1 MQIHELNNFSG
12 SIGANSYV
20 AVDNGSDT
28 GKVAISDIVGPINER
43 IDNIITSPA
52 PTEQEIIDARRG
64 ADGYNYPSLGDA
76 IREQFDDI
84 ISGIKI
90 TEWVSEELETG
101 DLFTIESFSDKSVQ
115 VSGSTL
121 SLGAQPGFMSYSFFA
136 KKDFTIAAD
145 VLSGYYAIGTLLNP
159 LSDSWA
165 QDSSGTYYVAGTSP
179 TRYRNTDN
187 NLPTTESPL
196 IIPAG
201 TLVVVTVN
209 SSDVPSLMVEESV
222 FKDFATEDYVEQ
234 EINEFMNNRE
244 LFNGIDLR
252 DTTEFSVETFADRNA
267 SLSTIGGLPGVSLD
281 PLTGYYTYTFTA
293 NRDLVAA
300 VYGSDN
306 EYIAITVLSDPV
318 QSSWAPSGQVYYKQG
333 SATVRKRKSE
343 NNLPTIESPMTIA
356 KGSCVCLTV
365 KVNETAG
372 ILIRELTNDTIQNV
386 AVGENSKYIDVE
398 MHNGYFYY
406 YIPTV
411 SGYYLRYKFV
421 HFVDNGMNAD
431 GWVQRTVDL
440 VSHSKKVVITPVV
453 NDGEWEMAIM
463 ITGRPDFIGCMNHG
477 SEISTI
483 VNFYFDGVN
492 SAITEG
498 KSLVCKEI
506 KINQK
511 STMYDPADETTIVGY
526 HYKTYIITA
535 DGIEIRQRIEWVT
548 AQNLGLSYT
557 CMLPAIRGNDTYTP
571 IQVTDR
577 AYDEKTFT
585 EYDCSTTSMDPYLT
599 NQNDKGDRFN
609 LYGTASGFSLLAEC
623 LMKDKPDSACAF
635 LSNAVYYNKI
645 YFAHNGTNYDVANGD
660 VWEWVSK
667 YKIAYAPN

>member
-12 SIGANSYV
+12 SIDNNSFV
-20 AVDNGSDT
+20 AVDNGADT
-28 GKVAISDIVGPINER
+28 GKLAISNIVGPVNER

-64 ADGYNYPSLGDA
+64 ADGYDYASLGDA
-76 IREQFDDI
+76 IRDQFDDI
-84 ISGIKI
+84 NADIKSMK
-90 TEWVSEELETG
+90 WVSEGLVTG
-101 DLFTIESFSDKSVQ
+101 SLFTIDAYSDRSVQ
-115 VSGSTL
+115 TGTGLLQLSTQ
-121 SLGAQPGFMSYSFFA
+121 AGFNSYSFWAA
-136 KKDFTIAAD
+136 KDLIIAAD
-145 VLSGYYAIGTLLNP
+145 FLSGYYAIGTLLDPN
-159 LSDSWA
+159 SDEWLL
-165 QDSSGTYYVAGTSP
+165 DGGGTPYVTGTSP
-179 TRYRNTDN
+179 TRYRSSDN
-187 NLPTTESPL
+187 NLPTTDSPL
-196 IIPAG
+196 TISAG

-209 SSDVPSLMVEESV
+209 NDLIPSLMVNELV
-222 FKDFATEDYVEQ
+222 LKDFATEGFVET
-234 EINEFMNNRE
+234 EINKFMNNRE

-252 DTTEFSVETFADRNA
+252 NTNEFVVETYANRNA
-267 SLSTIGGLPGVSLD
+267 SLSTTGGYPSITLD
-281 PLTGYYTYTFTA
+281 PLNNYYTYTF
-293 NRDLVAA
+293 VADKNIDVA
-300 VYGSDN
+300 VYGSAND
-306 EYIAITVLSDPV
+306 YIAIAVLSNPV

-372 ILIRELTNDTIQNV
+372 ILIRELTNDTIQNI
-386 AVGENSKYIDVE
+386 AVGENSKYIEVE
-398 MHNGYFYY
+398 MHSDYFYY

-440 VSHSKKVVITPVV
+440 VSHSKKIVITPVV

-492 SAITEG
+492 SAITDG

-623 LMKDKPDSACAF
+623 FMKDRPDSACAF